1 MKIKRF
7 SKLDTLQDSVRIVS
21 KKTGEVLTIKK
32 FQSLLD
38 YLGKFIK
45 MIRNWRSKNPSFDIF
60 VGSEQVAELILLE
73 KSSDELNIIWI
84 ETNEEY
90 RGRGYSQAILSELIK
105 FAKSQEYK
113 YLTLE
118 VPGKSPD
125 ARHIYEKLGFREDG
139 ILTTPEKDLCW
150 GGLTKMKLKLEK

>member
-60 VGSEQVAELILLE
+60 VGSEKVAELNLIE
-73 KSSDELNIIWI
+73 KSKEELNIMWI
-84 ETNEEY
+84 ETYEDY
-90 RGRGYSQAILSELIK
+90 RGKGYSQAILTELIR
-105 FAKSQEYK
+105 FAKSQGYK
-113 YLTLE
+113 YVTLE
-118 VPGKSPD
+118 VPGRSPD
-125 ARHIYEKLGFREDG
+125 ARHIYEKLGF
-139 ILTTPEKDLCW
+139 T
-150 GGLTKMKLKLEK
+150 

>member
-60 VGSEQVAELILLE
+60 VGSEKVAEL
-73 KSSDELNIIWI
+73 N
-84 ETNEEY
+84 
-90 RGRGYSQAILSELIK
+90 LS
-105 FAKSQEYK
+105 
-113 YLTLE
+113 
-118 VPGKSPD
+118 
-125 ARHIYEKLGFREDG
+125 
-139 ILTTPEKDLCW
+139 
-150 GGLTKMKLKLEK
+150 